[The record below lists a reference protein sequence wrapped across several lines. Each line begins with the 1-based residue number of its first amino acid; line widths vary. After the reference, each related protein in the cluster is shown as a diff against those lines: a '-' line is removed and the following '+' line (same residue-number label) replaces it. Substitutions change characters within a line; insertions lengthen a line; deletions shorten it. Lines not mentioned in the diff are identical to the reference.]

1 MEVFP
6 IAPVAVR
13 GMSGLWVVPAL
24 VVLLVGGALGA
35 SIWGAMSS
43 RFEVTPAGLHLRG
56 DFYGRRIPMAALQT
70 DRAERVNLDVRV
82 DLRPRWKTMGT
93 GLPGY
98 KAGWFRLGNGE
109 KALVYLTDRTRAVYL
124 PTTEGYSVLVSPA
137 DPEAFLAA
145 LRRQP
150 Q

>member
-6 IAPVAVR
+6 IAPAAVR
-13 GMSGLWVVPAL
+13 GMSGLVVVPAL
-24 VVLLVGGALGA
+24 VLLVVGGLLGA
-35 SIWGAMSS
+35 SVWGAMSS
-43 RFEVTPAGLHLRG
+43 RFEVTPEGLRLRG
-56 DFYGRRIPMAALQT
+56 DFYGRMVPMAALQT
-70 DRAERVNLDVRV
+70 ARAERVNLDVRA
-82 DLRPRWKTMGT
+82 DLRPGWKTMGT

-109 KALVYLTDRTRAVYL
+109 KALVYLTDPTRAVYL